1 MKMTNTLLLVSISP
15 STSSKLCRLSL
26 LLLLIVALM
35 AFSTVVASPQSL
47 ESNQKFTQCIR
58 LAEIL
63 SGEGINVSQQVE
75 LLNKAIVYLEANQT
89 EAALPLLDEAYQQL
103 SVMYEK
109 LPSVKLREN
118 LERGAVILALA
129 ATPALFYYFFPRL
142 YALVWL
148 YNRRSY
154 IVRHN
159 KKARK

>member
-1 MKMTNTLLLVSISP
+1 
-15 STSSKLCRLSL
+15 
-26 LLLLIVALM
+26 M

-75 LLNKAIVYLEANQT
+75 LLNRAIVYLEANQT

-103 SVMYEK
+103 SEMYEK

-129 ATPALFYYFFPRL
+129 ATQALFYHFFPRL

-154 IVRHN
+154 IVRQN

>member
-1 MKMTNTLLLVSISP
+1 MTNTLLLVSISP

-75 LLNKAIVYLEANQT
+75 LLNIAIVYLEANQT
-89 EAALPLLDEAYQQL
+89 EAALPLLDEAYKQL
-103 SVMYEK
+103 S
-109 LPSVKLREN
+109 LRAIRCMKSHTNHIEV
-118 LERGAVILALA
+118 GCDLACL
-129 ATPALFYYFFPRL
+129 TRCDCKR
-142 YALVWL
+142 V
-148 YNRRSY
+148 NMGQSS
-154 IVRHN
+154 
-159 KKARK
+159 